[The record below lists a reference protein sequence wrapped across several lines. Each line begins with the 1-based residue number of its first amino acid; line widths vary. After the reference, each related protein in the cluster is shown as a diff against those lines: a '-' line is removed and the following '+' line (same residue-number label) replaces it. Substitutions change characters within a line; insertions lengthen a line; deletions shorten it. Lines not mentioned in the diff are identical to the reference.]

1 MCLPEKKKKKKKES
15 FEITGQ
21 IARIN
26 FKKVKIAL
34 PTVKKVFSFPV
45 RRALRF

>member
-1 MCLPEKKKKKKKES
+1 MEKICLPVKKGL
-15 FEITGQ
+15 EITGQ

-26 FKKVKIAL
+26 LKKVKIAL
-34 PTVKKVFSFPV
+34 PTVKEVFNFPV